1 MALASGYLFTA
12 LMAIPH
18 GLVFPGAF
26 TPNGL
31 LGGDLSSLG
40 WVGVFWRV
48 GLPIAICVYARLKRN
63 DSLRFGK
70 PAIGI
75 TAGVGG
81 AFLAAIVL
89 STLATRGV
97 SLLPALVTQ
106 SHGWSYPNALAST
119 GLVIGSCLIAILV
132 LARGEKSRLDVWLLL
147 SLVPWLVHLLLITTT
162 SGRITLAWY
171 FAQGAAVVSHV
182 IVMLA
187 LIAEASWTY
196 AQLALSLSAR
206 DRERDARLMSMD
218 AVAAAIAHEVRQPLA
233 AMVTNASAGLRWLE
247 RPSPNLEMAIQ
258 SLRSNVEEGHRA
270 SSLIDSMRSV
280 LAERTGVRTAF
291 CLNELVRETGSML
304 HQELART
311 KITLH
316 LALDQALPP
325 IVADRLQ
332 MQQVL
337 VNLLTNAIEALK
349 GTRGR
354 PRRIAIRST
363 PIDRHDVLLDVSDN
377 GIGIAADKVEQMFDA
392 FFTTKPSGTGMG
404 LSLCRAIVEKHGGR
418 LWASQGPEH
427 GATFHLQLHAEPVAR
442 RTQPRSVS
450 MRRGRWRVAS

>member
-1 MALASGYLFTA
+1 
-12 LMAIPH
+12 
-18 GLVFPGAF
+18 
-26 TPNGL
+26 
-31 LGGDLSSLG
+31 
-40 WVGVFWRV
+40 
-48 GLPIAICVYARLKRN
+48 
-63 DSLRFGK
+63 
-70 PAIGI
+70 
-75 TAGVGG
+75 
-81 AFLAAIVL
+81 
-89 STLATRGV
+89 
-97 SLLPALVTQ
+97 
-106 SHGWSYPNALAST
+106 
-119 GLVIGSCLIAILV
+119 
-132 LARGEKSRLDVWLLL
+132 
-147 SLVPWLVHLLLITTT
+147 
-162 SGRITLAWY
+162 
-171 FAQGAAVVSHV
+171 
-182 IVMLA
+182 MLA